1 MKVTGTQT
9 VITYNPVSINV
20 TFETN
25 EEYEMFSGMLSW
37 NVSIP
42 ELVYRTPY
50 DDAGD
55 KQKALGD
62 MMQNIHDTMTQEY
75 CKVNP

>member
-9 VITYNPVSINV
+9 VVTYNPVSINV

-25 EEYEMFSGMLSW
+25 EEYEMFFKMLSW
-37 NVSIP
+37 NVSVP

-50 DDAGD
+50 VDAFG

-62 MMQNIHDTMTQEY
+62 MMQSIHDTMVEEY